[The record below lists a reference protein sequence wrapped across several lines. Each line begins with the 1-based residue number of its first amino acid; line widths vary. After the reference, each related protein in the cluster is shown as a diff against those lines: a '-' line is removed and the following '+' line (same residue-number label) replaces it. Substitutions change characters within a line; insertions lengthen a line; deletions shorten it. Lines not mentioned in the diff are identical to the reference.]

1 MISDIQQD
9 ALLRTSARGGVE
21 VAQAQSTPPIDQQ
34 APQSTETTD
43 RLPAA
48 QEATAAAPA
57 GQIVPDQNNI
67 ARLPEGTAIDDIRVR
82 GNDLILVQADGTEI
96 VIVNGAV
103 NVPTFLLGEV
113 ELPQQAVIA
122 ALEQSNINVAAG
134 PDGSYSASSSPSS
147 SGANFQDS
155 VQGNFGD
162 PTQLA
167 SLLADTQQPDATPGR
182 TPDLQNGVPLLTA
195 SSISL
200 ITEASDGNGG
210 FATQVVNGQFGFI
223 PGKDL
228 GVITAVGLSDSL
240 DMQEGTQSGTSVA
253 LTSNGQAVTVTVN
266 GLTITGTVDGQP
278 VFTLTVTNIQT
289 GAYTFT
295 QFGPLD
301 HPDRGQTGADD
312 VLRLQFSYTVTDKNN
327 DQVTGIAS
335 VDIRDD
341 APVIDLK
348 GESDDSVVSEGGLRG
363 AESPAVTGSISLGV
377 QWGADNGSGRDLTF
391 DAQSAPEGLQSQGQ
405 DILYRIS
412 ADGHTLTGYTETVIG
427 EGSEAVVKTTDVFVV
442 TLDPTAANGAYSFQL
457 LTSIDHP
464 RSGPGGEMMP
474 LEVAPSQD
482 KQIDLTF
489 AITAKDADGDTTP
502 ADFTVTINDDVPD
515 ANEVTNETPMQDDL
529 QTIFPGNSNV
539 GVTSVSGG
547 AGALFTT
554 GADGFKSIVLGGEQM
569 SFSAIYKDAYG
580 FASKESVSWSEGVV
594 NGGET
599 TFTAIGKDSLQTVA
613 TFVVHADG
621 SYEFT
626 ANAPIV
632 HSGSG
637 QDNFGLTVN
646 FIVTDGDGDTSRG
659 WLDVT
664 INDDA
669 PTASTVT
676 VATKLDDDAQT
687 LFPGNEG
694 GKGDVADAKS
704 VSGEAGTLF
713 KAGADGVQSVSFTA
727 PTGIQAI
734 RDVNGNGVAEALVYT
749 TTTEKGGLTILTAT
763 GKDSGDVVFTLTVK
777 ADGSYTFDLSA
788 PLVHATKGATEDNLP
803 VTIGFQ
809 VKDGD
814 GDTANGSLTINVNDD
829 VPVTTG
835 TVVAVTADEG
845 DIATSLSQGNSPFD
859 GTADGSST
867 EWVSRH
873 NYGATVSGSVAAT
886 VSFGADGSAATGGFS
901 FTANAASTLTG
912 LGLSSQGH
920 QLSYAVVGNTI
931 IGYVNVL
938 GQGYNPLVDRP
949 VLSFTLNSD
958 GSFKY
963 QQYDQLDHVAGNGA
977 NTDLKT
983 ASGPLAGID
992 FGSVIKATDGDG
1004 DSVVIGGK
1012 LVVKITDDVPTV
1024 SISLTGRSV
1033 THDETAGRDS
1043 NSDDTT
1049 SRDVRSIFSAFEHNK
1064 NITALG
1070 YARDAGAIVD
1080 YGSSVGADEPSKV
1093 SLTLSITSS
1102 NSGLFTT
1109 DGEAITLSMNNGL
1122 VIGSDSHGKPV
1133 FAISLDSEGRVSV
1146 AQYQAIQHADG
1157 GNANDLV
1164 SLAGKISAVVS
1175 ATDYDGD
1182 TATKSIDI
1190 GGQIQFRDDAPV
1202 LSGSSV
1208 SVTADEGDIF
1218 NVLSQGNSPSDGTA
1232 DGSSSD
1238 WSALGLGLAATVS
1251 GSVAAT
1257 VSFGADGAA
1266 KSGAFSFT
1274 DNAAATLTALG
1285 LSSQGHQLSYAVVG
1299 NTVIGYVNVLGQ
1311 GYNPLVDRPVL
1322 SFTLNSDGSFKYQQY
1337 DQLDHAAGN
1346 GANTDLKAGNGT
1358 VSGIDFGAVIKA
1370 TDGDGDSVTLTDKL
1384 VVKITDDVPTVS
1396 ISLTGRIVTHDETAG
1411 RDSNS
1416 DDTTSRDVRLI
1427 FSTFENGKNI
1437 TALGYAREAGAIV
1450 DYGSSIGAD
1459 GQGKVSLTLDITSS
1473 NSGLFTNDGKAI
1485 TLSMSNGLVIGSDSY
1500 GKAVFAISLDSDGRV
1515 SVAQYQAIK
1524 HPDGGNANDLVSL
1537 AGKISAVVSATDYD
1551 GDTATKSIDI
1561 GGQIQFRDDA
1571 PVLSGSSV
1579 SVTADEGDIFNVLS
1593 QGNSPSDG
1601 TADGSSSDLSVLGL
1615 GLAAT
1620 VSGSIASTVSFGAD
1634 GAAKNGAFS
1643 LTDNAAATLTA
1654 LGLSSQGSQLSYAV
1668 VGNTVI
1674 GYVNV
1679 LGQGYDALFDRP
1691 VLSLTLNA
1699 DGSFKFQQYDQLD
1712 HAAGNG
1718 ANSDLKAGNGTVA
1731 GIDFGSV
1738 IKATDG
1744 DGDSI
1749 NLAGKLVVKITDDV
1763 PTVSISLTGRIVTHD
1778 ESANDNL
1785 GSDDTTSQTVKSI
1798 FSAFENGNSGIT
1810 ALGYAR
1816 DAGAIVDYGSS
1827 IGTDGQGKVSLTL
1840 SITSSDSGLFTAD
1853 GKAITLSMSNGL
1865 VIGRDSD
1872 NKAVFAIS
1880 LDSGGR
1886 VSVAQYQAIKHAD
1899 GGNANDLVDLKGK
1912 VSAVVTA
1919 TDYDGDTATKLIDIG
1934 KQIQFRDDAPVL
1946 KSVSSVSLSED
1957 DLANGSSP
1965 DSAHLSVKGDLDISL
1980 GADGG
1985 KVVLAADG
1993 AKWDDASKTLTADD
2007 SSWKVT
2013 LGNDGK
2019 YTFTLMSN
2027 TAHTGASAE
2036 NLKIAVTYT
2045 ATDGDG
2051 DAITGKFDV
2060 TIKDDVPTASYSGRI
2075 TVQET
2080 ANTDGSFHETSATG
2094 TMKFVAG
2101 ADGAKVTAIAYGLG
2115 TNAAPTVADED
2126 ADSFT
2131 AKAMTSGGQAVRIVE
2146 SNDHLT
2152 LTGVRADGLTVF
2164 VVQVT
2169 NAATGE
2175 YKFTQSLPF
2184 DQPDKNETGGKDG
2197 IVLKIGFTVTDGD
2210 GDTSTSSLQIAV
2222 NDDGPKAY
2230 FSSTVTVTE
2239 AGTDNGQFIQQS
2251 VNGKLLFD
2259 GGADG
2264 AQVTGIAY
2272 RFGNAIMEMPET
2284 SDGKITFPAFT
2295 SNGQPITVTTSTDG
2309 LTVIGKV
2316 GNVEIFS
2323 LQVTD
2328 AKTGAYTF
2336 TQSGPIDHP
2345 DKGEAGAADPLRMV
2359 FDFVVT
2365 DKDGDTATDAV
2376 QVDIRDDQPTAGYAG
2391 RVTVQEAVNTDG
2403 SFKETSAT
2411 GTMSFHAGA
2420 DGAKIT
2426 AIAYG
2431 LSGAPAAPVI
2441 SDANETKFTT
2451 VALTSGDKP
2460 IQIQQLDA
2468 LTLVGKLAD
2477 GTPIFKIE
2485 VTNAATGAYKFT
2497 QFGPIDH
2504 PDGANT
2510 GAADGLRMKIVYTVT
2525 DADGDT
2531 ANGSVQIDIND
2542 GGPTI
2547 NGTAQNVN
2555 LLSNGDFTGGTWA
2568 NTASWGAWATE
2579 STGWK
2584 IEGTA
2589 PGQTGV
2595 QLEKIVGTY
2604 FGLASSNGH
2613 PMVDLG
2619 ASPGNIAIS
2628 QNVAGLTAGDK
2639 YTISFEVGSYDPNSS
2654 SLEVRWNNE
2663 VYTIPVT
2670 GAMKTVTLDVIAGS
2684 GNNTLTFKEVG
2695 NANDNTGTY
2704 LANIS
2709 LTHGAAVPVFTGT
2722 AVEDSGV
2729 VTFNLS
2735 EGKDFS
2741 FGADTKGSVSF
2752 DASHVTI
2759 STPSGTTI
2767 TLDPSA
2773 YKYDSATGVF
2783 TINPGYKF
2791 DGLSEG
2797 EVATITVPFSVTDG
2811 DGDSK
2816 SAVYQLTVTG
2826 KNDAI
2831 RSSEGFPEKGTITE
2845 YQETDARSGSTTDRT
2860 EFDAPKGYAGPN
2872 GGGFYIYDD
2881 QGDKHSVTVT
2891 PMGSNY
2897 FGTLAAVVSEETVN
2911 DGVGWVDWKYRV
2923 NDATLNQLA
2932 AGETRTEVFRV
2943 TVDDGHGTSTT
2954 REITVNLVGTND
2966 TPVFD
2971 IVGNVATEVTED
2983 TNATATGTINF
2994 TDADLIDTHTVSVTG
3009 PQGAT
3014 LGTFTPGAVSESA
3027 TTAGGSVGWTY
3038 TLNSAAHALAE
3049 GETRT
3054 ETYTVSISDGQGGV
3068 ISKDVTVT
3076 ITGTND
3082 VAVITAASGA
3092 DLSVTEESD
3101 KFAGGKLDIVDLDNG
3116 QQAFAAQTDS
3126 AGTYGK
3132 FSIGT
3137 DGTWSYVADNSKLQ
3151 SLAANEHKTEDFTVW
3166 SKDGSASHVVTIT
3179 VTGTNDAAVIGP
3191 LGTSSVTEDQNV
3203 TTGGNLTATGQI
3215 AISDA
3220 DAGQGAFKTTVTD
3233 VGQNLGT
3240 LTLGSDG
3247 TYTYSVSNAAV
3258 QYLNSGQS
3266 KLETFAIQSV
3276 DGTTQQVTFTIN
3288 GADDNVAP
3296 VLTLSNDAYV
3306 LDQFNQ
3312 QGYNGNDGTANWK
3325 TGWTETGEPTNPKDG
3340 DIKVVSIGNGY
3351 AMVLTDGVDIDN
3363 GDAAQRSVDLT
3374 GATKATLTFDY
3385 RRADFESDNYIKVQ
3399 VLDGN
3404 KWVDLETIK
3413 GTDHY
3418 GTSDSGYTTMTL
3430 DLEGYISPNTTIRF
3444 LANDNLDGDDK
3455 VYIDNVKV
3463 SYSTTPTFTEGGAET
3478 AITMNASIAD
3488 SDANMQAA
3496 KVVLTNW
3503 KAGDVLS
3510 VNGKSGSSGY
3520 IGTISFTITGDTIA
3534 FAGNAS
3540 RGAYEAA
3547 IAAIRFANTSED
3559 PDVSNRTFEIT
3570 VNDGLANSNTVT
3582 ATVAVVAVNDAPV
3595 AGADSIITNAGTGGT
3610 FIVPE
3615 WALLANDRDV
3625 DSSTLDVTATTSNS
3639 SMTTSLLPNPGSVT
3653 VTDGVPSGGNFNYTV
3668 SDGSTTGTGSVS
3680 VTQDTTGSLDG
3691 TGNADILIAA
3701 PVVAPQITTLTF
3713 AASYDAGD
3721 KVSVTV
3727 NGKTYS
3733 YTVAAGGQTAEQ
3745 VYDGLKAVSVGGVT
3759 LASSLAA
3766 EGVTWAKDLDGSNT
3780 VTLTSAPGVNNA
3792 FDIAT
3797 AVDNGSDVG
3806 KPWTYRVDFSSP
3818 NNFDNNDVVKITING
3833 TEYSSSGFNDGSSSS
3848 RRFDSAQEKLAQ
3860 VLTAAGFKVNL
3871 DTGTD
3876 AFDITTTDSAA
3887 VSGRIVINGNAG
3899 SVVSSTVVT
3908 LGTSPTDQAA
3918 PAVNTSQVASGSGQV
3933 TTLTFA
3939 SEGYDAGD
3947 KVSVTV
3953 NGTTYSYTVAAGGQ
3967 TAEQV
3972 YDGLKAVK
3980 VGGTTLAG
3988 SLSAVGV
3995 TWADNLTNNSVT
4007 LSGDAGAAKAFAI
4020 TAAVD
4025 NGAGDK
4031 WIKTVS
4037 FDTYLDNSFRGP
4049 GENITITINGVP
4061 YAQSGA
4067 QGGNSDTNFDNAAKE
4082 LVKTL
4087 NNVAGVDASYSVTS
4101 HTFTI
4106 KTDFAATITATS
4118 TSSDTTGAIATTQ
4131 VGHLPTDQAAPT
4143 VTTTHYAADGGIEMN
4158 GLGGNDILIGSKGA
4172 DTLVGGA
4179 GNDILFGGAG
4189 NDTYKWGSE
4198 LLTSGNADTIRDYAT
4213 NERIDVSSL
4222 LGNVQSLAGYVKVVV
4237 VGNDLSVRIDQ
4248 NGGGD
4253 SYVEAYKLLGAA
4265 AGGVASVNVYFGGA
4279 DHAIAQ
4285 AAWTQNAIDPIIL
4298 DLDRNGVALT
4308 TLDNGVSFDINA
4320 DGIQDKIAWTAGT
4333 DGILAYD
4340 VDGNGKI
4347 ENGTEIFS
4355 PKFAGGS
4362 YADGLQAL
4370 ATLDSNQDGKIDAN
4384 DEAFAKLSIWQ
4395 DLNHNGISDAGEL
4408 SSLADHQIASL
4419 SLDAQ
4424 ALDGAING
4432 QSVLAEG
4439 SYTLTDGSTGQF
4451 LEVAFDTTLGGSSTT
4466 GNDSHAYS
4474 LVGGDGNDTLSGA
4487 GGMVTM
4493 TGGAGADTFVLD
4505 AGALS
4510 DVKMA
4515 DVITDYKAGE
4525 GDTLDVSKLLDS
4537 LLGHQATEAEAL
4549 ASVRTMTSGADTVV
4563 SVNANG
4569 GWQDV
4574 AVLQNTQ
4581 EAVKILF
4588 GDKQDSTTAP
4598 HVG

>member
-1 MISDIQQD
+1 MSIEDSRISAVDNETASHDLISDIQQD
-9 ALLRTSARGGVE
+9 ALLRTPARGGVE

-155 VQGNFGD
+155 IQGNFGD

-515 ANEVTNETPMQDDL
+515 AKEVTNETPMQDDL

-569 SFSAIYKDAYG
+569 NFSAIYKDANG

-594 NGGET
+594 KGGDT

-704 VSGEAGTLF
+704 VSGDAGTLF

-814 GDTANGSLTINVNDD
+814 GDTATGSLTINVNDD

-845 DIATSLSQGNSPFD
+845 DIFNFLSQGNSPED
-859 GTADGSST
+859 GKADGSSSD
-867 EWVSRH
+867 WSAL
-873 NYGATVSGSVAAT
+873 GLGLAATVSGSVAAT
-886 VSFGADGSAATGGFS
+886 VSFGADGAARDGAFS
-901 FTANAASTLTG
+901 FTSNAAATLKS
-912 LGLSSQGH
+912 LGLSSEGH

-963 QQYDQLDHVAGNGA
+963 QQYDQLDHAAGNGA

-1886 VSVAQYQAIKHAD
+1886 VSIAQYQAIKHAD
-1899 GGNANDLVDLKGK
+1899 GGNANDLVDLTGK

-1919 TDYDGDTATKLIDIG
+1919 TDYDGDTATKSIDIG

-1946 KSVSSVSLSED
+1946 KSVSSVSLGED

-1993 AKWDDASKTLTADD
+1993 AKWDDASKTLTAGDN
-2007 SSWKVT
+2007 SWKVT

-2045 ATDGDG
+2045 ATDRDG

-2126 ADSFT
+2126 AASFT

-2345 DKGEAGAADPLRMV
+2345 DKGEAGAADSLRMV

-2477 GTPIFKIE
+2477 GTEIFKVE

-2595 QLEKIVGTY
+2595 QLEKIVGPY

-2695 NANDNTGTY
+2695 FANDNTGTY

-2741 FGADTKGSVSF
+2741 FGADAKGNVSF

-2773 YKYDSATGVF
+2773 YNYDKATGVF
-2783 TINPGYKF
+2783 TIKPGYKF

-2845 YQETDARSGSTTDRT
+2845 YQETDARAGSTTDRT
-2860 EFDAPKGYAGPN
+2860 EFDAPKGYAGYN

-2943 TVDDGHGTSTT
+2943 TIDDGHGTSTT

-2971 IVGNVATEVTED
+2971 IVGNVATAVTED

-3054 ETYTVSISDGQGGV
+3054 ETYTVSINDGQGGV

-3082 VAVITAASGA
+3082 APVAVADAVSVNEDGAIAASTRATGVLGNDTDVDNGDTAKLVVSAAGVGA
-3092 DLSVTEESD
+3092 NGLLTSLSGDVGLSLQGKYGTLTINRDGTYSYSPDNGEAQKLGEGAQASDVFTYTAKDTNGATSNATLTFNITGQNDAPTVSGAVTADATEDGAPVALSALANAGDVDSGSILSVVLPVGGLPAGVTYDSTTQ
-3101 KFAGGKLDIVDLDNG
+3101 KFILDPKNE
-3116 QQAFAAQTDS
+3116 A
-3126 AGTYGK
+3126 Y
-3132 FSIGT
+3132 
-3137 DGTWSYVADNSKLQ
+3137 Q
-3151 SLAANEHKTEDFTVW
+3151 SLAAGETK
-3166 SKDGSASHVVTIT
+3166 VVTVNYDVSDGTAKTAASAAWTI
-3179 VTGTNDAAVIGP
+3179 TGTNDAA
-3191 LGTSSVTEDQNV
+3191 
-3203 TTGGNLTATGQI
+3203 
-3215 AISDA
+3215 
-3220 DAGQGAFKTTVTD
+3220 
-3233 VGQNLGT
+3233 
-3240 LTLGSDG
+3240 
-3247 TYTYSVSNAAV
+3247 
-3258 QYLNSGQS
+3258 
-3266 KLETFAIQSV
+3266 
-3276 DGTTQQVTFTIN
+3276 
-3288 GADDNVAP
+3288 
-3296 VLTLSNDAYV
+3296 
-3306 LDQFNQ
+3306 
-3312 QGYNGNDGTANWK
+3312 
-3325 TGWTETGEPTNPKDG
+3325 
-3340 DIKVVSIGNGY
+3340 
-3351 AMVLTDGVDIDN
+3351 
-3363 GDAAQRSVDLT
+3363 
-3374 GATKATLTFDY
+3374 
-3385 RRADFESDNYIKVQ
+3385 
-3399 VLDGN
+3399 
-3404 KWVDLETIK
+3404 
-3413 GTDHY
+3413 
-3418 GTSDSGYTTMTL
+3418 
-3430 DLEGYISPNTTIRF
+3430 
-3444 LANDNLDGDDK
+3444 
-3455 VYIDNVKV
+3455 
-3463 SYSTTPTFTEGGAET
+3463 
-3478 AITMNASIAD
+3478 
-3488 SDANMQAA
+3488 
-3496 KVVLTNW
+3496 
-3503 KAGDVLS
+3503 
-3510 VNGKSGSSGY
+3510 
-3520 IGTISFTITGDTIA
+3520 TITGDTTGSVKEANGVNAGTPIATGNLNSADVDNPADTWKAITEAKATTYGSFTMDAKGVWTYQLDNGNPVVDALNSGQHVTDTFTVYTVDGTPQTVTVTILGATDVSSLSVAESAPTAGRYA
-3534 FAGNAS
+3534 FADNSDLPNVINFAVSALFSGGSGSLSYVFEKVSATDSDEWLNKGVTVTGNP
-3540 RGAYEAA
+3540 R
-3547 IAAIRFANTSED
+3547 ED
-3559 PDVSNRTFEIT
+3559 FWEGWSYDS
-3570 VNDGLANSNTVT
+3570 DGDAGLYVYRVT
-3582 ATVAVVAVNDAPV
+3582 ATDSTGATQSSYVAFSAIASYGKAITVTNNGNNDHSYSYANSGYGDLITIDPNAP
-3595 AGADSIITNAGTGGT
+3595 DKTLNAGGGH
-3610 FIVPE
+3610 
-3615 WALLANDRDV
+3615 DV
-3625 DSSTLDVTATTSNS
+3625 VI
-3639 SMTTSLLPNPGSVT
+3639 
-3653 VTDGVPSGGNFNYTV
+3653 
-3668 SDGSTTGTGSVS
+3668 
-3680 VTQDTTGSLDG
+3680 
-3691 TGNADILIAA
+3691 GNADGNTIDGGSGDDAIYGMGGND
-3701 PVVAPQITTLTF
+3701 TLYGGSGDDF
-3713 AASYDAGD
+3713 IDGGDGNDIIEGDAGD
-3721 KVSVTV
+3721 
-3727 NGKTYS
+3727 
-3733 YTVAAGGQTAEQ
+3733 
-3745 VYDGLKAVSVGGVT
+3745 
-3759 LASSLAA
+3759 
-3766 EGVTWAKDLDGSNT
+3766 
-3780 VTLTSAPGVNNA
+3780 
-3792 FDIAT
+3792 
-3797 AVDNGSDVG
+3797 DV
-3806 KPWTYRVDFSSP
+3806 
-3818 NNFDNNDVVKITING
+3818 
-3833 TEYSSSGFNDGSSSS
+3833 
-3848 RRFDSAQEKLAQ
+3848 L
-3860 VLTAAGFKVNL
+3860 L
-3871 DTGTD
+3871 
-3876 AFDITTTDSAA
+3876 
-3887 VSGRIVINGNAG
+3887 
-3899 SVVSSTVVT
+3899 
-3908 LGTSPTDQAA
+3908 
-3918 PAVNTSQVASGSGQV
+3918 
-3933 TTLTFA
+3933 
-3939 SEGYDAGD
+3939 
-3947 KVSVTV
+3947 
-3953 NGTTYSYTVAAGGQ
+3953 
-3967 TAEQV
+3967 
-3972 YDGLKAVK
+3972 
-3980 VGGTTLAG
+3980 
-3988 SLSAVGV
+3988 
-3995 TWADNLTNNSVT
+3995 
-4007 LSGDAGAAKAFAI
+4007 
-4020 TAAVD
+4020 
-4025 NGAGDK
+4025 
-4031 WIKTVS
+4031 
-4037 FDTYLDNSFRGP
+4037 
-4049 GENITITINGVP
+4049 
-4061 YAQSGA
+4061 
-4067 QGGNSDTNFDNAAKE
+4067 
-4082 LVKTL
+4082 
-4087 NNVAGVDASYSVTS
+4087 
-4101 HTFTI
+4101 
-4106 KTDFAATITATS
+4106 
-4118 TSSDTTGAIATTQ
+4118 
-4131 VGHLPTDQAAPT
+4131 
-4143 VTTTHYAADGGIEMN
+4143 
-4158 GLGGNDILIGSKGA
+4158 
-4172 DTLVGGA
+4172 
-4179 GNDILFGGAG
+4179 GGAG
-4189 NDTYKWGSE
+4189 NDTFNYTIGDGKDIVVGGTGTDTLAIGGTASSDTLDVIVSGGVITQFEGGTVTGVEVVTANLGNGSDTLSYAGTTE
-4198 LLTSGNADTIRDYAT
+4198 AITIDLAAGTATGFTSISGIENFVGGSNAGDTLKVAGGFINGTDGQISNIENITMTSSGTLDVSKQTEILTINGTGGADTIF
-4213 NERIDVSSL
+4213 
-4222 LGNVQSLAGYVKVVV
+4222 AGK
-4237 VGNDLSVRIDQ
+4237 
-4248 NGGGD
+4248 GGGTINTGSGGD
-4253 SYVEAYKLLGAA
+4253 TVVIDANGVSGRTWNVNLAQGSAADTIVFKQSNSVNSSDNTVVNVSNFDVGVDKIAVKLGSAVLTDGGFAPGLSANAA
-4265 AGGVASVNVYFGGA
+4265 VASGKEIIAISATVSDLTA
-4279 DHAIAQ
+4279 DSNNGSIAQ
-4285 AAWTQNAIDPIIL
+4285 AVATAIGSIASGTYTLVVYGTGGAGIYSMSVGSGSNNLQVGGFSIEHVMTLADVAAGSLTANNFAKLSNAIDPIIL

-4347 ENGTEIFS
+4347 DNGTEIFS

-4439 SYTLTDGSTGQF
+4439 SYTLSDGSTGQF

-4588 GDKQDSTTAP
+4588 DDKQDSTTAP